1 MANTKPDPKQQK
13 PKLTL
18 PKRPEGSGGSGN
30 QPKQKRRNLF
40 VYALAGLIL
49 VWFVTAQVGNTL
61 SGAVDPTEFT
71 TSQFE
76 EVAKEGR
83 IVEVTLVTND
93 GSLSGKY
100 YEDKSDATTWIDTA
114 VDDRE
119 DLEQQPLEFISEW
132 SPGSDFNEFARE
144 NLTAGT
150 WGIDNSD
157 TGMWATILMSFL
169 PLLLIF
175 GLLFFFFTRMTGAG
189 GQGGVMNFGKA
200 KAKKT
205 DKTKQKVTFK
215 DVAGCDEAIQEL
227 GEVRDFLADP
237 KRFEKLGAR
246 IPKGVLLVGP
256 PGTGKTLLAR
266 AVAGEAK
273 VPYFTISGSDF
284 VEMFVGVGA
293 SRVRDL
299 FEQAKAE
306 APAIIFIDEID
317 AVGRQRGAGLG
328 GGHDEREQTLN
339 ALLVEMDGF
348 EMQDNVILLAATNR
362 PDVLDPALLR
372 PGRFDRQVVVD
383 RPDLKGREAILKVHA
398 KNKPLAD
405 DVDLSVIARR
415 TPGYTGADLQNLLN
429 EAALLAAR
437 ANKEKIEMTDVEEGI
452 DRVLMGPE
460 RKSRLISEGE
470 KLTIA
475 YHEAG
480 HAIVGHYTPHS
491 DPVHKVTI
499 IPRGGSLG
507 STWQL
512 PTEDRFLKSK
522 KEMLDD
528 IAVLLSGR
536 AAEEI
541 TSGDVTTG
549 ASNDIE
555 RATKIA
561 KSMVMRFGMSDIL
574 GPQAFG
580 EEPENVFLGRDF
592 SKANDHGE
600 ETAATID
607 REVSRI
613 ITEGYQRAYDILTR
627 EHDMLVLMADELM
640 KVETLEG
647 SELDAVFATGKIKAR
662 VEIPPLG
669 EVDPSAG
676 ESTEDEK
683 AASSNESSSAADFAS
698 QAPTD
703 DQGFRDGAQIDAAIE
718 TETDGIAG
726 FSDDSIGSDDSKSA

>member
-1 MANTKPDPKQQK
+1 MAEAKKPNPKQQK
-13 PKLTL
+13 PKTD
-18 PKRPEGSGGSGN
+18 
-30 QPKQKRRNLF
+30 PKQNRRNLLI
-40 VYALAGLIL
+40 YALVGLIL
-49 VWFVTAQVGNTL
+49 VWFVSIQVNNTL
-61 SGAVDPTEFT
+61 GGGEDATEFT

-76 EVAKEGR
+76 AVAEEGR
-83 IVEVTLVTND
+83 ISEVTFMLSNS
-93 GSLSGKY
+93 SLEGKY
-100 YEDKSDATTWIDTA
+100 WADKEDIGDEDARKEFTSTWDGRT
-114 VDDRE
+114 
-119 DLEQQPLEFISEW
+119 
-132 SPGSDFNEFARE
+132 DFNEFARE
-144 NLTAGT
+144 YLVEANWNVDPT
-150 WGIDNSD
+150 D
-157 TGMWATILMSFL
+157 TGMWTSILISFL

-175 GLLFFFFTRMTGAG
+175 GLLFFFFTRMTSG

-205 DKTKQKVTFK
+205 DKEKQTVTFK
-215 DVAGCDEAIQEL
+215 DVAGCEEALQEL
-227 GEVRDFLADP
+227 AEVRDFLADP
-237 KRFEKLGAR
+237 KRFEKMGAR

-266 AVAGEAK
+266 AVAGEAD

-299 FEQAKAE
+299 FEQAKSE

-372 PGRFDRQVVVD
+372 PGRFDRQVIVD

-405 DVDLSVIARR
+405 DVKLQVIARR
-415 TPGYTGADLQNLLN
+415 TPGFTGADLQNLLN
-429 EAALLAAR
+429 ESALLAAR
-437 ANKEKIEMTDVEEGI
+437 SNKEKIEMTDIEEGI

-460 RKSRLISEGE
+460 RKSRLISEDE

-499 IPRGGSLG
+499 IPRGGALG
-507 STWQL
+507 ATWQL

-522 KEMLDD
+522 KAMLDD

-561 KSMVMRFGMSDIL
+561 KGMVMRYGMSDVL
-574 GPQAFG
+574 GPQCFG

-592 SKANDHGE
+592 SKGSDHGE

-613 ITEGYQRAYDILTR
+613 ISEGYTRAHDILVR

-647 SELDAVFATGKIKAR
+647 DALKKIFDSGKIKVR
-662 VEIPPLG
+662 VEVPALG
-669 EVDPSAG
+669 EIDPAAG
-676 ESTEDEK
+676 ESPEDE
-683 AASSNESSSAADFAS
+683 AAAKEAAETGAVPADAPVVANPPAEDS
-698 QAPTD
+698 APTD
-703 DQGFRDGAQIDAAIE
+703 EA
-718 TETDGIAG
+718 
-726 FSDDSIGSDDSKSA
+726 DSNSGK

>member
-1 MANTKPDPKQQK
+1 VANIKPNPKQK
-13 PKLTL
+13 PKQD
-18 PKRPEGSGGSGN
+18 PKTN
-30 QPKQKRRNLF
+30 RRNLLI
-40 VYALAGLIL
+40 YAVAGLLL
-49 VWFVTAQVGNTL
+49 VWFVAAQIGNTL
-61 SGAVDPTEFT
+61 GSGEDPTEFST
-71 TSQFE
+71 NEFE
-76 EVAKEGR
+76 TVAQNGLIE
-83 IVEVTLVTND
+83 EVTLTTND
-93 GSLSGKY
+93 GSLAGTY
-100 YEDKSDATTWIDTA
+100 WTNTDERDDEDTESN
-114 VDDRE
+114 
-119 DLEQQPLEFISEW
+119 EFIASW
-132 SPGSDFNEFARE
+132 DPQKDFQEFARE
-144 NLTAGT
+144 YIADTGDFD
-150 WGIDNSD
+150 IDNAD
-157 TGMWATILMSFL
+157 TGMWTSILLSFL

-175 GLLFFFFTRMTGAG
+175 GLLFFFFTRMTGG
-189 GQGGVMNFGKA
+189 GQGGVMGFGKA

-205 DKTKQKVTFK
+205 DKEKQTVTFK
-215 DVAGCDEAIQEL
+215 DVAGCEEALQEL
-227 GEVRDFLADP
+227 AEVRDFLADP
-237 KRFEKLGAR
+237 KRFEKMGAR

-266 AVAGEAK
+266 AVAGEAD

-372 PGRFDRQVVVD
+372 PGRFDRQVIVD

-398 KNKPLAD
+398 KNKPLAEN
-405 DVDLSVIARR
+405 VDLSVIARR

-437 ANKEKIEMTDVEEGI
+437 ANKDAIEMSDVEEGI

-480 HAIVGHYTPHS
+480 HAIVGHYTSHS

-541 TSGDVTTG
+541 ISGDVTTG

-561 KSMVMRFGMSDIL
+561 KGMVMRFGMSDVL
-574 GPQAFG
+574 GPQNFG

-592 SKANDHGE
+592 SKGNDHGE

-607 REVSRI
+607 REVARI
-613 ITEGYQRAYDILTR
+613 IKEGHDRAYEILKR
-627 EHDMLVLMADELM
+627 EHEMLLLMGEELM
-640 KVETLEG
+640 KQETLEG
-647 SELDAVFATGKIKAR
+647 KELDKVFATGKFK
-662 VEIPPLG
+662 VE
-669 EVDPSAG
+669 
-676 ESTEDEK
+676 EK
-683 AASSNESSSAADFAS
+683 VSLPVENV
-698 QAPTD
+698 TD
-703 DQGFRDGAQIDAAIE
+703 DTA
-718 TETDGIAG
+718 
-726 FSDDSIGSDDSKSA
+726 S

>member
-1 MANTKPDPKQQK
+1 MANIKPNPKQNQKQDPKQ
-13 PKLTL
+13 
-18 PKRPEGSGGSGN
+18 N
-30 QPKQKRRNLF
+30 RRNFLI
-40 VYALAGLIL
+40 YALVGLVL
-49 VWFVTAQVGNTL
+49 VWFISVQVTNNLG
-61 SGAVDPTEFT
+61 SEDDPTEFT
-71 TSQFE
+71 SSQFE
-76 EVAKEGR
+76 EVARDGFVGDVV
-83 IVEVTLVTND
+83 IWIND
-93 GSLSGKY
+93 SNRLTGKYWESEREMNSDLAQDEEEDREYYSEFTSNWSGSGEDFRDFANEYFPDRWNADPSEEFAWGSL
-100 YEDKSDATTWIDTA
+100 
-114 VDDRE
+114 
-119 DLEQQPLEFISEW
+119 L
-132 SPGSDFNEFARE
+132 
-144 NLTAGT
+144 LT
-150 WGIDNSD
+150 
-157 TGMWATILMSFL
+157 FL
-169 PLLLIF
+169 PLLLIV
-175 GLLFFFFTRMTGAG
+175 GLIIFFFSRMTGAG
-189 GQGGVMNFGKA
+189 GQGGVMGFGKA

-205 DKTKQKVTFK
+205 DKEKQNVTFK

-237 KRFEKLGAR
+237 KRFEKMGAR

-266 AVAGEAK
+266 AVAGEAD

-415 TPGYTGADLQNLLN
+415 SPGYTGADLQNLLN

-437 ANKEKIEMTDVEEGI
+437 ANKEKIEMEDVEEGI

-460 RKSRLISEGE
+460 RKSRLISEDE

-480 HAIVGHYTPHS
+480 HAIVGHYTHHS

-541 TSGDVTTG
+541 VSGDVTTG

-561 KSMVMRFGMSDIL
+561 KGMVMRFGMSDLL
-574 GPQAFG
+574 GPQCFG

-592 SKANDHGE
+592 SKGNDHGE

-613 ITEGYQRAYDILTR
+613 ISEGNQRARDILNR
-627 EHDMLVLMADELM
+627 EYDMLLLMGEELM
-640 KVETLEG
+640 KKETLEG
-647 SELDAVFATGKIKAR
+647 EELEKVFATGTIR
-662 VEIPPLG
+662 VPKKKPASN
-669 EVDPSAG
+669 EVDKEREAAFAG
-676 ESTEDEK
+676 FDPVADEADESEVAENK
-683 AASSNESSSAADFAS
+683 
-698 QAPTD
+698 
-703 DQGFRDGAQIDAAIE
+703 AIE
-718 TETDGIAG
+718 AAETMPNAFDADAEFEDTPPGPA
-726 FSDDSIGSDDSKSA
+726 S

>member
-1 MANTKPDPKQQK
+1 MAEAKKPDQKPKQKPKTDPKQ
-13 PKLTL
+13 
-18 PKRPEGSGGSGN
+18 N
-30 QPKQKRRNLF
+30 RRNLLI
-40 VYALAGLIL
+40 YALVGLIL
-49 VWFVTAQVGNTL
+49 VWFVSIQVSNTL
-61 SGAVDPTEFT
+61 GDAEEPTEFATSEFREVAREGRISEVTLMVNDNNALTGKYWADKAAIDDEDALHEFVSTWGDGDFDVFAEEYIEGAGRIVNVDPT
-71 TSQFE
+71 
-76 EVAKEGR
+76 
-83 IVEVTLVTND
+83 
-93 GSLSGKY
+93 
-100 YEDKSDATTWIDTA
+100 
-114 VDDRE
+114 
-119 DLEQQPLEFISEW
+119 
-132 SPGSDFNEFARE
+132 
-144 NLTAGT
+144 
-150 WGIDNSD
+150 D
-157 TGMWATILMSFL
+157 TGIWTSVLLSFL

-175 GLLFFFFTRMTGAG
+175 GLLFFFFTRMTSG

-205 DKTKQKVTFK
+205 DKEKQTITFK
-215 DVAGCDEAIQEL
+215 DVAGCEEALQEL
-227 GEVRDFLADP
+227 TEVRDFLADP
-237 KRFEKLGAR
+237 KRFEKMGAR

-266 AVAGEAK
+266 AVAGEAD

-299 FEQAKAE
+299 FEQAKSE

-372 PGRFDRQVVVD
+372 PGRFDRQVIVD

-405 DVDLSVIARR
+405 DVKLEVIARR
-415 TPGYTGADLQNLLN
+415 TPGFTGADLQNLLN
-429 EAALLAAR
+429 ESALLAAR
-437 ANKEKIEMTDVEEGI
+437 ANKEKIEMTDIEEGI

-460 RKSRLISEGE
+460 RKSRLISEDE

-499 IPRGGSLG
+499 IPRGGALG
-507 STWQL
+507 ATWQL

-522 KEMLDD
+522 KAMLDD

-561 KSMVMRFGMSDIL
+561 KGMVMRYGMSDVL
-574 GPQAFG
+574 GPQCFG

-592 SKANDHGE
+592 SKGSDHGE

-613 ITEGYQRAYDILTR
+613 ISEGYTRAHDILVR

-647 SELDAVFATGKIKAR
+647 DALKKIFDSGKIKVR
-662 VEIPPLG
+662 VEVPALG
-669 EVDPSAG
+669 EVDPAAG
-676 ESTEDEK
+676 ESAEDEDVPADK
-683 AASSNESSSAADFAS
+683 VPDDAKLSEEAAADA
-698 QAPTD
+698 TD
-703 DQGFRDGAQIDAAIE
+703 TPEVAE
-718 TETDGIAG
+718 VK
-726 FSDDSIGSDDSKSA
+726 SDKSA

>member
-1 MANTKPDPKQQK
+1 MANIKPNPKKKLKQDPK
-13 PKLTL
+13 T
-18 PKRPEGSGGSGN
+18 N
-30 QPKQKRRNLF
+30 RRNLLI
-40 VYALAGLIL
+40 YAIAGLLL
-49 VWFVTAQVGNTL
+49 VWFLATQIGSIL
-61 SGAVDPTEFT
+61 GSGEEPTEFT
-71 TSQFE
+71 TSEFSMLAEEGLIE
-76 EVAKEGR
+76 EVVLFA
-83 IVEVTLVTND
+83 ND
-93 GSLSGKY
+93 GSLEGKY
-100 YEDKSDATTWIDTA
+100 WESAEDRDAEGVEA
-114 VDDRE
+114 S
-119 DLEQQPLEFISEW
+119 EFISSW
-132 SPGSDFNEFARE
+132 DGSREFTPFAQEHEIPSFNV
-144 NLTAGT
+144 
-150 WGIDNSD
+150 DNAD
-157 TGMWATILMSFL
+157 TGMWTSLLFTFL
-169 PLLLIF
+169 PLLLFLVI
-175 GLLFFFFTRMTGAG
+175 LFFIFSRMTGG
-189 GQGGVMNFGKA
+189 GQGGVMGFGKA
-200 KAKKT
+200 KTKKV
-205 DKTKQKVTFK
+205 DKEKQKVTFK
-215 DVAGCDEAIQEL
+215 DVAGCEEALQEL
-227 GEVRDFLADP
+227 AEVRDFLADP
-237 KRFEKLGAR
+237 KRFEKMGAR

-266 AVAGEAK
+266 AVAGEAD

-372 PGRFDRQVVVD
+372 PGRFDRQVIVD
-383 RPDLKGREAILKVHA
+383 RPDLKGRESILKVHA

-437 ANKEKIEMTDVEEGI
+437 ANKDAIEMADVEEGI

-460 RKSRLISEGE
+460 RKSRLISEDE

-480 HAIVGHYTPHS
+480 HAIVGHYTPYS

-541 TSGDVTTG
+541 ISGDVTTG

-561 KSMVMRFGMSDIL
+561 KGMVMRFGMSDVL
-574 GPQAFG
+574 GPQCFG

-592 SKANDHGE
+592 SKGSDHGE

-607 REVSRI
+607 REVARI
-613 ITEGYQRAYDILTR
+613 INEGHERAYEILKR
-627 EHDMLVLMADELM
+627 EHDMLVLMGEELM
-640 KVETLEG
+640 KQETLEG
-647 SELDAVFATGKIKAR
+647 EELDRVFATGTVEPVKR
-662 VEIPPLG
+662 VKVAAAE
-669 EVDPSAG
+669 EVTEANPSA
-676 ESTEDEK
+676 ELSPEDSE
-683 AASSNESSSAADFAS
+683 
-698 QAPTD
+698 
-703 DQGFRDGAQIDAAIE
+703 
-718 TETDGIAG
+718 
-726 FSDDSIGSDDSKSA
+726 